1 MVNFSSS
8 AASNSCCLA
17 ASVEKLLY
25 FEPVSG
31 LLQTRPM
38 VGRWLAR
45 AIRSIKYEFM
55 FEEPIYR
62 ARKSVF
68 LT

>member
-1 MVNFSSS
+1 
-8 AASNSCCLA
+8 
-17 ASVEKLLY
+17 
-25 FEPVSG
+25 
-31 LLQTRPM
+31 M

-62 ARKSVF
+62 GRKSVF